1 MGSGQGQ
8 RPEQGTGAGQKR
20 EAAAL
25 LLRSRADSE
34 QVPLWGVYERDGGR
48 GQGLQSRLGLWA
60 WRVIDVPS
68 PLSSPV
74 AWALTQGL
82 AAVTLL
88 GHLSGPGCSSLLKRK
103 WPGPCRASPFPSAA
117 SLWGSQNSSRMDQG
131 VCGPCHGP
139 LWVHGGN
146 PGAWL
151 QPFHAPTLAGLGS
164 GSSRD
169 KKVRGCRWLPTLW
182 VHVPVWLHHGF
193 PASCSNTETTVT
205 QPHPWLTS
213 LSSQ

>member
-8 RPEQGTGAGQKR
+8 RPEQGTGDGQKR

-25 LLRSRADSE
+25 LLLSRADSE

-48 GQGLQSRLGLWA
+48 GQGLSASSTPLPATGLSLWA

-82 AAVTLL
+82 AAVTRL
-88 GHLSGPGCSSLLKRK
+88 GHLSGLGCSSLLKRE
-103 WPGPCRASPFPSAA
+103 WLGPCRASPFPSTA
-117 SLWGSQNSSRMDQG
+117 SLWGSLNSSRMDQG
-131 VCGPCHGP
+131 VCDPCHGP

-164 GSSRD
+164 GSSGD
-169 KKVRGCRWLPTLW
+169 KTVRGCWWLPTLW
-182 VHVPVWLHHGF
+182 VHSCPCVA
-193 PASCSNTETTVT
+193 ASWPPC
-205 QPHPWLTS
+205 L
-213 LSSQ
+213 LL